1 MSDLMKPGN
10 NQDLTEQ
17 DDVMTKQGEQ
27 IDDVGSRLK
36 RELMAAML
44 DDPKP
49 VLGKGEPPRV
59 ILALASYQRSIWD
72 EAKVLQADMFR
83 EAAGT
88 GLEMKFA
95 YYGSEVAGGV
105 RTCRITTRW
114 ISDAHD
120 MATVMG
126 RAECVCGCYVHISRV
141 LEQALKETQERSVQA
156 IVIIGDAFHDDLDEA
171 AILAMKLRRAGT
183 KVFMFQEGYNPVTEH
198 SFKFLA
204 EVSGGAYFQ
213 FEASTQQRLAEMLKA
228 VSHFATGGK
237 EALEAKG
244 GEAAT
249 LLLEQIIR
257 VPMPLVEEEE
267 LVTPSATR

>member
-1 MSDLMKPGN
+1 MSDLMTPGN
-10 NQDLTEQ
+10 NQDPTMHE
-17 DDVMTKQGEQ
+17 DVTTKQSDQ

-49 VLGKGEPPRV
+49 VLGRGETPHV
-59 ILALASYQRSIWD
+59 ILALANYRRSVWD
-72 EAKVLQADMFR
+72 QAKVLQADMFR

-88 GLEMKFA
+88 GLEMTFA
-95 YYGSEVAGGV
+95 YYGPEGAGGV

-141 LEQALKETQERSVQA
+141 LEQALKETQEGPVQA
-156 IVIIGDAFHDDLDEA
+156 MVIIGDVFHDDLDEA
-171 AILAMKLRRAGT
+171 AIFATKLRRAGT
-183 KVFMFQEGYNPVTEH
+183 KLFMFQEGH
-198 SFKFLA
+198 SPITKHGFKVLA

-213 FEASTQQRLAEMLKA
+213 FEPSTEQRLPEMLRA
-228 VSHFATGGK
+228 VSHFATGGR
-237 EALEAKG
+237 EALKAKG

-249 LLLEQIIR
+249 LLLEQI
-257 VPMPLVEEEE
+257 
-267 LVTPSATR
+267 S

>member
-49 VLGKGEPPRV
+49 VLAKGESPRV
-59 ILALASYQRSIWD
+59 ILALANYRRSVWD
-72 EAKVLQADMFR
+72 QAKVLQADMFR

-95 YYGSEVAGGV
+95 YYGPEVAGGV

-114 ISDAHD
+114 ISYA
-120 MATVMG
+120 VFCLKKKS
-126 RAECVCGCYVHISRV
+126 RAECVCGCYVQIKRV
-141 LEQALKETQERSVQA
+141 L
-156 IVIIGDAFHDDLDEA
+156 G
-171 AILAMKLRRAGT
+171 
-183 KVFMFQEGYNPVTEH
+183 
-198 SFKFLA
+198 
-204 EVSGGAYFQ
+204 
-213 FEASTQQRLAEMLKA
+213 
-228 VSHFATGGK
+228 
-237 EALEAKG
+237 
-244 GEAAT
+244 
-249 LLLEQIIR
+249 
-257 VPMPLVEEEE
+257 
-267 LVTPSATR
+267 

>member
-1 MSDLMKPGN
+1 MSDLMKPSHKQG
-10 NQDLTEQ
+10 LTRG
-17 DDVMTKQGEQ
+17 DDVMTNQV
-27 IDDVGSRLK
+27 DDVGSRLK

-49 VLGKGEPPRV
+49 VLGKGETPRV
-59 ILALASYQRSIWD
+59 ILALANYQRSIWNQ
-72 EAKVLQADMFR
+72 AKVLQADMFR

-95 YYGSEVAGGV
+95 YYGPEVAGGV

-114 ISDAHD
+114 ISDAYD

-126 RAECVCGCYVHISRV
+126 RAECVCGCYIHISRV
-141 LEQALKETQERSVQA
+141 LGQALKETQERTVQA
-156 IVIIGDAFHDDLDEA
+156 VVIIGEAFHDDLDEA
-171 AILAMKLRRAGT
+171 AILATQLGRAGT
-183 KVFMFQEGYNPVTEH
+183 KLFMFQEGYNPVTEH
-198 SFKFLA
+198 AFRFLA

-213 FEASTQQRLAEMLKA
+213 FGPRTEKRLAEMLKA

-237 EALEAKG
+237 EGLEAKG

-249 LLLEQIIR
+249 LMLEQIVQ
-257 VPMPLVEEEE
+257 VPMPLVEKDER
-267 LVTPSATR
+267 VTPRVTR

>member
-49 VLGKGEPPRV
+49 VLAKGESPRV
-59 ILALASYQRSIWD
+59 ILALANYRRSVWD
-72 EAKVLQADMFR
+72 QAKVLQADMFR

-95 YYGSEVAGGV
+95 YYGPEVAGGV

>member
-1 MSDLMKPGN
+1 MSKPGN
-10 NQDLTEQ
+10 TRYLTKQ
-17 DDVMTKQGEQ
+17 DDVTRNQGKQV
-27 IDDVGSRLK
+27 DDVGSRLK

-59 ILALASYQRSIWD
+59 ILALANYRRSIWD
-72 EAKVLQADMFR
+72 QAKVLQADMFR
-83 EAAGT
+83 EAAGI

-95 YYGSEVAGGV
+95 YYGPEVAGGV
-105 RTCRITTRW
+105 RNCRITARW
-114 ISDAHD
+114 ISDADD
-120 MATVMG
+120 MAAVMG
-126 RAECVCGCYVHISRV
+126 RAECVCGCYIHISRV